1 MFRPPRSNSPSGLR
15 RRLVRVLLMV
25 SVGLPACGIS
35 GCGRDSEERAPA
47 AAHAHHEHVAPHGG
61 TAVELGHEEFHLEL
75 VLEAAS
81 GRLTGYVLDGELE
94 QFIRIAAPSLRL
106 IVRSGTREQA
116 LELRAVA
123 NPATGEKLGDTS
135 QFEAVADWLKSTPR
149 FDARLVE
156 ITVRGK
162 TYRDI
167 SFNFPKGNE

>member
-1 MFRPPRSNSPSGLR
+1 MHLQPPSNSPSGFR
-15 RRLVRVLLMV
+15 HGLVGILLIAA
-25 SVGLPACGIS
+25 VGLLACGIS
-35 GCGRDSEERAPA
+35 GCGRHSEERAPA
-47 AAHAHHEHVAPHGG
+47 TAPAHHEHVAPHGG
-61 TAVELGHEEFHLEL
+61 TAVELGHEEFHVEL
-75 VLEAAS
+75 VLDAAA

-106 IVRSGTREQA
+106 IVRSGAGEQV

-123 NPATGEKLGDTS
+123 SPATGETAGDTS
-135 QFEAVADWLKSTPR
+135 QFEGIADWLKSTPR
-149 FDARLVE
+149 FDARLAE

>member
-1 MFRPPRSNSPSGLR
+1 M
-15 RRLVRVLLMV
+15 LLTAG
-25 SVGLPACGIS
+25 VGLLACGIF
-35 GCGRDSEERAPA
+35 GCGRGSGERVPA
-47 AAHAHHEHVAPHGG
+47 AKHAQHEHVAPHGG

-75 VLEAAS
+75 VLDAAS

-94 QFIRIAAPSLRL
+94 QFIRVTVPSLRL
-106 IVRSGTREQA
+106 IVRSGAGEQT

-123 NPATGEKLGDTS
+123 NAATGEKVGDTS

-149 FDARLVE
+149 FDARLAE

-162 TYRDI
+162 TYRDV